1 MVLAFAVAAC
11 GRTGLEDDLLIGD
24 ASPDASTS
32 SPDAPIPFDSGVPAT
47 CGDHTCGAGETCAN
61 CSVDCGICAGCGD
74 GTCSAGETCTSCPQ
88 DCGVCKTCGDGI
100 CKDGET
106 CLTCAPD
113 CGPCPTC
120 GDGQCTA
127 PNETCYTCPADCGKC
142 PSCGDGFCSPTE
154 TCASCEADCGPC
166 DFCGDGKCSPPYET
180 CTNCPQDCGMCKLL
194 GCPEELTCAFGCLN
208 FMGNPPMISVSCIAN
223 CAADGCPAAQFFF
236 DQVANCLLANI
247 GSCGPS
253 ISCLMGMC
261 QSEIAA
267 CLGKLTCN

>member
-1 MVLAFAVAAC
+1 
-11 GRTGLEDDLLIGD
+11 
-24 ASPDASTS
+24 
-32 SPDAPIPFDSGVPAT
+32 
-47 CGDHTCGAGETCAN
+47 
-61 CSVDCGICAGCGD
+61 
-74 GTCSAGETCTSCPQ
+74 
-88 DCGVCKTCGDGI
+88 
-100 CKDGET
+100 
-106 CLTCAPD
+106 
-113 CGPCPTC
+113 
-120 GDGQCTA
+120 
-127 PNETCYTCPADCGKC
+127 
-142 PSCGDGFCSPTE
+142 
-154 TCASCEADCGPC
+154 
-166 DFCGDGKCSPPYET
+166 
-180 CTNCPQDCGMCKLL
+180 MCKLL